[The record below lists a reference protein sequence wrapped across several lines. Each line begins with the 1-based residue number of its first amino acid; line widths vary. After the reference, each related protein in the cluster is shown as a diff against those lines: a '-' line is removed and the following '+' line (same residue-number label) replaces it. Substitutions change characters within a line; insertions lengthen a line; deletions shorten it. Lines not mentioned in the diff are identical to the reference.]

1 MMSARQ
7 VTALCVVRGGGQLAQ
22 DAAGEGRGAG
32 YPALAAAHPD
42 LLVMFWYEWEVRS
55 LADLL

>member
-1 MMSARQ
+1 MCGA
-7 VTALCVVRGGGQLAQ
+7 GGGQLAQ